1 MTDGTLV
8 KREGYVCIYVCVC
21 IYMYVCMYVCVYIY
35 SMRVRLVGCVLMMI
49 GENSVTLI
57 EQRDEAS

>member
-1 MTDGTLV
+1 M
-8 KREGYVCIYVCVC
+8 YVCVC
-21 IYMYVCMYVCVYIY
+21 MYIYVRTCVCVCVCIY

>member
-1 MTDGTLV
+1 
-8 KREGYVCIYVCVC
+8 
-21 IYMYVCMYVCVYIY
+21 MYVCMCMYVYMCMCNIY

>member
-8 KREGYVCIYVCVC
+8 KREGYVCMYVC
-21 IYMYVCMYVCVYIY
+21 IYVCMYMYIY
-35 SMRVRLVGCVLMMI
+35 IRMRVRLVGCVLMMI

>member
-8 KREGYVCIYVCVC
+8 KREGYVCMYVYV
-21 IYMYVCMYVCVYIY
+21 YEYVCMYVYIY
-35 SMRVRLVGCVLMMI
+35 IRMRVRLVGCVLMMI